1 MPADRDQAEST
12 AAAIIVVTTALM
24 TIGVVTIASA
34 SASLDDSLLS
44 VSLWKS
50 TFGRQLLFAGLGF
63 LAMLL
68 FARIACAPQSGF
80 AWSASGGFVL
90 LAGVCLAVVLIPG
103 VGIERNGAR
112 RWLCLGPQEYGLT
125 FQPSELAK
133 VALVVF
139 LAAFLADRRAQL
151 KSAAKTLLPAVMV
164 IGVLSALV
172 GLEDFGTA
180 ALMGMV
186 GGAMLLA
193 AGCRWTHLM
202 LAALPGLAAAGY
214 LVCSEPYRWRRLTSF
229 FDIWADPQ
237 GAGYH
242 PIQSLATIASGG
254 WFGRGLG
261 AGVQKYGYLPAGR
274 TDFIFS
280 VLCEEAGLVGGLI
293 VILLFV
299 ALLWLGLRTMRRA
312 EGAQPRLLAFGVTML
327 VCLQAT
333 MNIAVVTVMTP
344 TKGIALPF
352 VSAGGSGVIFLGAL
366 VGLLAGVARAT
377 SSPPVGEPGSAR
389 VETRAS

>member
-1 MPADRDQAEST
+1 MPADSGQAEST
-12 AAAIIVVTTALM
+12 ATAIIGVTTALM

-63 LAMLL
+63 CAMLV
-68 FARIACAPQSGF
+68 FARIGCPPQGGF
-80 AWSASGGFVL
+80 AWSASGGLVL

-112 RWLCLGPQEYGLT
+112 RWLCIGPQEYGLA

-139 LAAFLADRRAQL
+139 LAAFLADRRAQIR
-151 KSAAKTLLPAVMV
+151 SAARTLLPAVIV

-180 ALMGMV
+180 ALLGIV
-186 GGAMLLA
+186 GGVMLLA
-193 AGCRWTHLM
+193 AGCRWTHLA
-202 LAALPGLAAAGY
+202 LAALPGLATAGY

-254 WFGRGLG
+254 WFGRN
-261 AGVQKYGYLPAGR
+261 
-274 TDFIFS
+274 S
-280 VLCEEAGLVGGLI
+280 
-293 VILLFV
+293 
-299 ALLWLGLRTMRRA
+299 
-312 EGAQPRLLAFGVTML
+312 
-327 VCLQAT
+327 
-333 MNIAVVTVMTP
+333 
-344 TKGIALPF
+344 
-352 VSAGGSGVIFLGAL
+352 
-366 VGLLAGVARAT
+366 
-377 SSPPVGEPGSAR
+377 
-389 VETRAS
+389 